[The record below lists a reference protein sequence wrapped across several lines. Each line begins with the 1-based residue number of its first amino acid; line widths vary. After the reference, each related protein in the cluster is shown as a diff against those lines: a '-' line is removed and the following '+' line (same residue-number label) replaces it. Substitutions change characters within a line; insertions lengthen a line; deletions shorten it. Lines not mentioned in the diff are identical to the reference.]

1 MNRNLPLRNY
11 QSDDDIILYD
21 IVQNVEQKK
30 TSSSAEPETKVDSEG
45 ENPDDE
51 EPEVAIKNIKGFV
64 RAGPREECW
73 FDAQD
78 INVAL
83 CTTGGLCP
91 GLNNIV
97 RGITNALYIIMF
109 LLFHLVIVSL
119 LIYLFLFYY

>member
-1 MNRNLPLRNY
+1 MNRNIPLRNY
-11 QSDDDIILYD
+11 QSDNNVILYD
-21 IVQNVEQKK
+21 IVQSFKLDN
-30 TSSSAEPETKVDSEG
+30 TETPSEEEG
-45 ENPDDE
+45 ENPDE
-51 EPEVAIKNIKGFV
+51 QPTIQNVKGFI

-97 RGITNALYIIMF
+97 RGITNALYI
-109 LLFHLVIVSL
+109 
-119 LIYLFLFYY
+119 